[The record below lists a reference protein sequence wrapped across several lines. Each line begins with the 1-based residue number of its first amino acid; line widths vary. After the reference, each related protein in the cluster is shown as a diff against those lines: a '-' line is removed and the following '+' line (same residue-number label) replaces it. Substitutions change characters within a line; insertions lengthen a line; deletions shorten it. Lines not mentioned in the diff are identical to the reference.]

1 MQVELN
7 LQGRSGEEW
16 ARAKLRQQS
25 TMGDNITLAVLRHML
40 NVSFARPVRIV
51 GTRTRPVR
59 IVGTRTHPVLNVRA
73 RANPVIYHGVHT

>member
-51 GTRTRPVR
+51 GTRT
-59 IVGTRTHPVLNVRA
+59 HPVVNVRA
-73 RANPVIYHGVHT
+73 RANPRIYHGVHT